1 MDLVNLPDLVIL
13 RIIGLL
19 DVDDI
24 LNLSKVHERFSE
36 LADSDHIWFNRC
48 WNAISPFW
56 AFVELPNKSDSESY
70 MEYFMRC
77 ISKNSTQLKEVV
89 FDFSELKIGDETWKR
104 IDDYQFKNDVWKH
117 AHWSGDVSMGSQTDS
132 ECDHYLHDILCFKRN
147 GENKESITKLPG
159 TMRDDLFRLS
169 QVYGLPHETHRQ
181 SKVIGLEPH
190 ATIPSNGRFM
200 DIFEDLPIFSEVM
213 TTYYEQHKTF
223 IFFMLITE
231 FLEPIFKDLVERN
244 VFSIHEVNG
253 LLSFIIER
261 SLLEITEGNLG
272 MLYADEDSYHKFGKK
287 FAKYELGYSKS
298 HKYFDFKILKDLFS
312 YLETLLISVLM
323 EHDDNLNVTGLVEK
337 REKFINMKLSE
348 FYEVADRGF
357 LYDTFS
363 FFINLYKMNKYEDG
377 SSKLIDK
384 IENLLFHSTEIEGK
398 EDCVRAYFL
407 TDYLVVNG
415 KDREHLEAVRLLM
428 NIVAENIFRNNLQ
441 VEFVFIAASFI
452 GIKREL
458 KVHSDG
464 QWQWQE
470 WVAVAV
476 AEHSFQMQDESSLE
490 SNLPVQHRRDLSGIF
505 LSHMIPDISLN
516 FNHAAFTLA
525 FTSWLTHTFKIKI
538 SDFFRYFQKSSQA
551 RSVSYISNRLQMLCI
566 ASNAAPRHYHH
577 NQQYIVAK
585 VQHYHEL
592 SLTLYFTCNINV
604 LAAWCA
610 VKMLHRVSLLECHLC
625 INDS

>member
-415 KDREHLEAVRLLM
+415 KDREHLEAIIL
-428 NIVAENIFRNNLQ
+428 
-441 VEFVFIAASFI
+441 
-452 GIKREL
+452 
-458 KVHSDG
+458 
-464 QWQWQE
+464 
-470 WVAVAV
+470 
-476 AEHSFQMQDESSLE
+476 
-490 SNLPVQHRRDLSGIF
+490 GIF
-505 LSHMIPDISLN
+505 YAIKKNQIFFTIQCTTGYYSKQNRATYDWFFQQVYSLLCDNMSMCILLLIDILQLSH
-516 FNHAAFTLA
+516 FTL
-525 FTSWLTHTFKIKI
+525 
-538 SDFFRYFQKSSQA
+538 R
-551 RSVSYISNRLQMLCI
+551 
-566 ASNAAPRHYHH
+566 
-577 NQQYIVAK
+577 
-585 VQHYHEL
+585 
-592 SLTLYFTCNINV
+592 SLTLVVNVIIIIYPLSHRNGVRGSYACTPKDFILRIIYSQPSVTHLTSVKKHLLDYSLINFHLEPFRHFFIFSDTSKNRRRREV
-604 LAAWCA
+604 SHTFQIVFKCCA
-610 VKMLHRVSLLECHLC
+610 
-625 INDS
+625 

>member
-428 NIVAENIFRNNLQ
+428 NNLKMYKNTNLLQFISKSDTNVTLDYKTSRKWRCDVTRFILKNFGELQ
-441 VEFVFIAASFI
+441 VFNCVCCFVRFYA
-452 GIKREL
+452 
-458 KVHSDG
+458 DG

-490 SNLPVQHRRDLSGIF
+490 SNLP
-505 LSHMIPDISLN
+505 
-516 FNHAAFTLA
+516 
-525 FTSWLTHTFKIKI
+525 
-538 SDFFRYFQKSSQA
+538 
-551 RSVSYISNRLQMLCI
+551 
-566 ASNAAPRHYHH
+566 
-577 NQQYIVAK
+577 
-585 VQHYHEL
+585 
-592 SLTLYFTCNINV
+592 LYFTCNINV